1 MTLLKLT
8 CPILP
13 SHSLALCW
21 CGGGLCLHPD
31 PTNPHHSF
39 CSHVEQELV
48 SGAGLDER
56 RPGLE
61 SCSSYELHLFLSFFL
76 FLRFLLVYFDLF
88 SFCLFSG
95 IVSDLFVF
103 LCCCSVFFLPFEFF
117 LVNLLFLF
125 VAFCL
130 YICFCFLHIYFSFYI
145 VFCPFSTRH
154 LSSPHLS
161 RLNDAAAKIHVEEE
175 SKFPSVCLSF

>member
-1 MTLLKLT
+1 M
-8 CPILP
+8 
-13 SHSLALCW
+13 
-21 CGGGLCLHPD
+21 
-31 PTNPHHSF
+31 
-39 CSHVEQELV
+39 E
-48 SGAGLDER
+48 
-56 RPGLE
+56 
-61 SCSSYELHLFLSFFL
+61 LFLIYLFFYVAVQ
-76 FLRFLLVYFDLF
+76 F
-88 SFCLFSG
+88 
-95 IVSDLFVF
+95 
-103 LCCCSVFFLPFEFF
+103 VFFLPFEFF

-161 RLNDAAAKIHVEEE
+161 RLNDGAAKIHVEEE